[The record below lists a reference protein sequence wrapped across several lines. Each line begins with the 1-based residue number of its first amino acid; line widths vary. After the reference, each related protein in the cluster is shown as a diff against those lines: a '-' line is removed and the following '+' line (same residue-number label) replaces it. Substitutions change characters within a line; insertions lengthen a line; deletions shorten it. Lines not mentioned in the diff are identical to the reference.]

1 MGLFDSLKRNVEQ
14 SAKNAVNRGIRQGVN
29 NAVNGAV
36 NHAVNGAVNN
46 AVNSAVNNARNAA
59 GNTVREISFHTLPAS
74 LAEMQALPEAALT
87 DPFAVAALTVVA
99 LNEYTIN
106 KDVALQMLDFLNGP
120 NDVSQS
126 DIQFLRDRVMDGHT
140 YVARSYFKGA
150 TPDNNYTPTMPYTV
164 TVMQNAYSQRAENYL
179 TLWLYSGGADS
190 PREVQL
196 RLKPSTGQWFANM
209 WNGLLSGIRMPKADD
224 PWA

>member
-1 MGLFDSLKRNVEQ
+1 MGIFDNLRRNIEQ
-14 SAKNAVNRGIRQGVN
+14 GAKSAVNRGIRQGVN

-36 NHAVNGAVNN
+36 NN
-46 AVNSAVNNARNAA
+46 AVNAA
-59 GNTVREISFHTLPAS
+59 SNKVREISFQTLPTT
-74 LAEMQALPEAALT
+74 LAEMQALPEASMT
-87 DPFAVAALTVVA
+87 DPFAVAALTVIA

-106 KDVALQMLDFLNGP
+106 KEVALQMLDFLNGP
-120 NDVSQS
+120 NTVSQS
-126 DIQFLRDRVMDGHT
+126 DIQFLRDRAMDGHT
-140 YVARSYFKGA
+140 YIARSYFKGA
-150 TPDNNYTPTMPYTV
+150 TPDNNYTPSMPYTV
-164 TVMQNAYSQRAENYL
+164 KVMMNSYSQRAENYL
-179 TLWLYSGGADS
+179 ALWVYSGGADS

>member
-1 MGLFDSLKRNVEQ
+1 MGLFDSLRRGVEQ

-36 NHAVNGAVNN
+36 N
-46 AVNSAVNNARNAA
+46 SAAQGIQNAA
-59 GNTVREISFHTLPAS
+59 SNKVREISFQRLPQN
-74 LAEMQALPEAALT
+74 LQELQAMPEASMT
-87 DPFAVAALTVVA
+87 DPFAVAALVPAV
-99 LNEYTIN
+99 LNVFHTNREECYR
-106 KDVALQMLDFLNGP
+106 MLDFLNGP
-120 NDVSQS
+120 ADLSGMDQQFIRDQS
-126 DIQFLRDRVMDGHT
+126 MDGRD

-164 TVMQNAYSQRAENYL
+164 TVMQNAYSKTGETYL
-179 TLWLYSGGADS
+179 QLWLYSGGADH

-196 RLKPSTGQWFANM
+196 RQKPSTGQWFATG
-209 WNGLLSGIRMPKADD
+209 WRGLLSGIRVPKEAD